1 MDESIII
8 TSTIGNFGRWQ
19 LMISIFMGL
28 MKITVGWFQLGI
40 MALAPA
46 QNFWCKKE
54 NITHTLLKNQS
65 ELNVS
70 IEKIFIIL

>member
-1 MDESIII
+1 MDENYIIS
-8 TSTIGNFGRWQ
+8 STIGNFGRWQ
-19 LMISIFMGL
+19 LMISIFMGI

-46 QNFWCKKE
+46 QNFWCKKD
-54 NITHTLLKNQS
+54 NVTNALWKNQT

-70 IEKIFIIL
+70 IFE